1 MYLLC
6 GSLFTV
12 VDKPAALKRLLGG
25 KVVSYTCSGSQ
36 TLSTECKLPQAG
48 VQAMLL

>member
-36 TLSTECKLPQAG
+36 TLTECKLPQAG